1 MFSQASVILFT
12 EGGGGLCPSMHH
24 RSHDQGGLCP
34 GGSLSKGVSVQG
46 VLYLGGLCPGESL
59 SGGSLLGTPPV
70 RRVGGT
76 HPTGMHSCF
85 KCKYTLLLMAIFR
98 IHL

>member
-12 EGGGGLCPSMHH
+12 EGGVSVPACTTGHMT
-24 RSHDQGGLCP
+24 RGGLCP
-34 GGSLSKGVSVQG
+34 GGSLSGGSLSRGVSVWG
-46 VLYLGGLCPGESL
+46 VSVRD
-59 SGGSLLGTPPV
+59 PPV
-70 RRVGGT
+70 RVGGT

-85 KCKYTLLLMAIFR
+85 KCKYTLLLMANFR